1 MKVARK
7 MDSMQIDWEGFQQR
21 FQQHA
26 WRAVPRPLYKPLH
39 LMIDAGERWLE
50 VSGPQLGASIAFY
63 TMFALAPLL
72 IVTIAIAGAVF
83 GPEAA
88 RGEIVGEIDG
98 LVGPI
103 AAKALESMIESAWR
117 EPGSLQAAIIGTIT
131 LLVGATGVFAE
142 LRRTF
147 NLIGKVTPPPS
158 AIGAFLRARLTAFAL
173 LLGFGFLSIASLLLS
188 AALAAFSNFM
198 TARYAVLGV
207 VATIFDLVVSVMVL
221 GIAFAA
227 LVRWLPDQ
235 PPTRKGVWI
244 SAITSAVL
252 FTIGKSLIG
261 FYLGRTA
268 VASSYGAAGS
278 FVVLMLWVYYSSQLL
293 LYGAALGRISDEHD
307 SKRQRPA
314 LLSPES
320 TPLR

>member
-1 MKVARK
+1 
-7 MDSMQIDWEGFQQR
+7 MQIDWGNI
-21 FQQHA
+21 QHRA
-26 WRAVPRPLYKPLH
+26 WRAVPRPLCEPLH
-39 LMIDAGERWLE
+39 LMIDAGERWIE

-88 RGEIVGEIDG
+88 RGEIVGEIEG
-98 LVGPI
+98 LVGPV
-103 AAKALESMIESAWR
+103 AARAVESMIESAWR
-117 EPGSLQAAIIGTIT
+117 EPGSLQAAIIGAIT
-131 LLVGATGVFAE
+131 LLIGATGVFAE

-147 NLIGKVTPPPS
+147 NLIGKVTTPPS

-188 AALAAFSNFM
+188 AALAAFSSFM
-198 TARYAVLGV
+198 TERYAVLGV
-207 VATIFDLVVSVMVL
+207 LATVFDLLISATVL
-221 GIAFAA
+221 SIAFAA
-227 LVRWLPDQ
+227 LVRWLPDE

-244 SAITSAVL
+244 SAIASAVL

-307 SKRQRPA
+307 SKRHRPA

-320 TPLR
+320 AVLR